1 MAESTMA
8 EKAKNYHV
16 RDLVIDDEYD
26 IIPID
31 ATIVDAAKKMRE
43 KAIPDL
49 VVLDQSGKVAGVVA
63 DFDIVQNVVADGKNP
78 SEEKVTTAMYKI
90 EPVHLDTPVLEALE
104 RMQKLHVNV
113 VPVIEKDKLKGVC
126 SLSDCYNFTPSQNP
140 DEVGL
145 IPVKNPRNAEF
156 WLASI
161 SAIFAFV
168 MGILLPLAGVFSFFT
183 GEPEDM
189 TSFFRMIDIRG
200 GVIRFYLFEAHGTE
214 FYDSYFDLVNVLGG
228 WWVVV
233 IIVSFLV
240 IIFGI
245 LGTFS
250 LFYASYSDL
259 HNIRTSNLVRTIF
272 PLSAIGALVLQ
283 WIVFGIA
290 LANAPVKVSG
300 LGLAWS
306 IISMILLLIATFR
319 DYVFKQVVKE

>member
-63 DFDIVQNVVADGKNP
+63 DFDIVQNVIADGKNP

-90 EPVHLDTPVLEALE
+90 EPVQLDTPVLEALE

-126 SLSDCYNFTPSQNP
+126 SLSDCYNFTPTQNP
-140 DEVGL
+140 DEIGL

-168 MGILLPLAGVFSFFT
+168 TGVLLPLAGVFSFFT
-183 GEPEDM
+183 GEPEDLA
-189 TSFFRMIDIRG
+189 SFFRIITIRG
-200 GVIRFYLFEAHGTE
+200 GPIRFYLFEAHGTE
-214 FYDSYFDLVNVLGG
+214 FYDSYFSLGG
-228 WWVVV
+228 IWILV

-250 LFYASYSDL
+250 LFYASFSDL
-259 HNIRTSNLVRTIF
+259 RNIRTSILVRTVF
-272 PLSAIGALVLQ
+272 PLLAVGALVLE

-290 LANAPVKVSG
+290 LADAPVKVSG

-306 IISMILLLIATFR
+306 IISMILLIIATFR
-319 DYVFKQVVKE
+319 DYFFRQTVKE